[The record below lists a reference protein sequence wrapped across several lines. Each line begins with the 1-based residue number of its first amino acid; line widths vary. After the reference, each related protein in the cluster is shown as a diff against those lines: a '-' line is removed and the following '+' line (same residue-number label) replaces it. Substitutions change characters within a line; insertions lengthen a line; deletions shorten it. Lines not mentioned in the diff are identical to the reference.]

1 MENKIK
7 KYFLAFNVLINILFF
22 LSLIFI
28 AIYISIVNNY
38 NSRLKEI
45 WPHHIYL
52 KKMKNW
58 KYMYIIS
65 FILIYLSFFIIWIT
79 QLTILLRNKNSL
91 AKSLFA
97 IFYWKQLILIADTSK
112 KNKTNFII
120 ASISLFICLLSIIIS
135 SVFNLIS
142 DFIHLPYIIY
152 SIYLI
157 TIFLI
162 YIPLCITIKKINS
175 EKEVN

>member
-7 KYFLAFNVLINILFF
+7 KYFLTFNILINILF
-22 LSLIFI
+22 LASLIFI
-28 AIYISIVNNY
+28 AIYIIIVNNY

-45 WPHHIYL
+45 WPHHIYF
-52 KKMKNW
+52 KKMQNW

-65 FILIYLSFFIIWIT
+65 FILIYLSFFII
-79 QLTILLRNKNSL
+79 NKNSL
-91 AKSLFA
+91 AKSFFA
-97 IFYWKQLILIADTSK
+97 IFYWKQLILITDTSK

-120 ASISLFICLLSIIIS
+120 VSISLFICLLSIIIS

-142 DFIHLPYIIY
+142 DFIHLPFIIY

-162 YIPLCITIKKINS
+162 YIPLCITIKK
-175 EKEVN
+175 

>member
-1 MENKIK
+1 MKNKIK
-7 KYFLAFNVLINILFF
+7 KYFLTFNILINILF
-22 LSLIFI
+22 LASLIFI
-28 AIYISIVNNY
+28 AIYIIIVNNY

-52 KKMKNW
+52 KKMQNW

-65 FILIYLSFFIIWIT
+65 FILIYLSFFLIWIT
-79 QLTILLRNKNSL
+79 QFAILLRNKNSL
-91 AKSLFA
+91 AKSFFA

-142 DFIHLPYIIY
+142 DFIHWPFIIY

-162 YIPLCITIKKINS
+162 YIPLCITIKK
-175 EKEVN
+175 

>member
-7 KYFLAFNVLINILFF
+7 KYFFAFNVLINILFLF
-22 LSLIFI
+22 SLIFI

-45 WPHHIYL
+45 WQHHNYL
-52 KKMKNW
+52 KRMKNW
-58 KYMYIIS
+58 KDIYIIS

-79 QLTILLRNKNSL
+79 QLTILLKNKNGL
-91 AKSLFA
+91 VKSFFA
-97 IFYWKQLILIADTSK
+97 IFYWKQLILIADTPK

-120 ASISLFICLLSIIIS
+120 VSISLFICLLSIIIS

-142 DFIHLPYIIY
+142 DFIHLPFIIY
-152 SIYLI
+152 IIYLI

-162 YIPLCITIKKINS
+162 YIPLCITIKK
-175 EKEVN
+175 

>member
-7 KYFLAFNVLINILFF
+7 KYFLTFNILINILF
-22 LSLIFI
+22 LVSLIFI

-45 WPHHIYL
+45 WQHHIYL
-52 KKMKNW
+52 KKMQNW
-58 KYMYIIS
+58 KEIYIIS
-65 FILIYLSFFIIWIT
+65 FILIYLSFFLIWIT
-79 QLTILLRNKNSL
+79 QFAILLRNKNSL
-91 AKSLFA
+91 AKSFFA
-97 IFYWKQLILIADTSK
+97 IFYWKQLILITDTAK

-120 ASISLFICLLSIIIS
+120 VSISLFICLLSIIIS

-142 DFIHLPYIIY
+142 DFIHLPFIIY

-162 YIPLCITIKKINS
+162 YIPLCITIKK
-175 EKEVN
+175 